1 MDKQNKTYLFIAL
14 GVLLFL
20 VVFGYIFYRKGKK
33 TVSIQDLPQDLPG
46 STNSSNNASGASNTE
61 LKMLVNDLYKD
72 MNGVNILTR
81 NIEAYQ
87 KLLTLSDTDTVKV
100 YNAFN
105 TLYQIESKETLK
117 SWISNETG
125 FTGFTVLRDA
135 ILSKFT
141 KLNFI

>member
-14 GVLLFL
+14 GVLIFL

-46 STNSSNNASGASNTE
+46 NTGTNNNPSGASNTE
-61 LKMLVNDLYKD
+61 LKMLVDDLYKD
-72 MNGVNILTR
+72 MDGANILTR
-81 NIEAYQ
+81 DIAAYQ

-100 YNAFN
+100 YNTFN
-105 TLYQIESKETLK
+105 TLYQVESGETLT

-141 KLNFI
+141 KLNLK

>member
-33 TVSIQDLPQDLPG
+33 TVSIQDVPQDLPG
-46 STNSSNNASGASNTE
+46 STNAGNNASGASNTE

-72 MNGVNILTR
+72 MNGVNIITR

-141 KLNFI
+141 KLNLI